1 MTERYA
7 IYFAP
12 AVNEPL
18 WRLACEW
25 LGRDPAGDGIRHRP
39 PGIDAPQLD
48 SLTISA
54 RRYGFHAT
62 IKAPMRLAEGTNRA
76 ELEAAIQAFALSH
89 EVFEAGVP
97 VLRLIDGFLALVLEP
112 QPHRLTDF
120 AGTCVTLF
128 DRFRAPMSEEDRAAR
143 VGKGLSERQVTLLD
157 QYGYPYVLEQFL
169 FHMTLSDRL
178 PTTWRGPLKDLA
190 TDWFAPVLI
199 KPLVID
205 RLALFHQPEAGAP
218 FARVADFPLT
228 TAHEI

>member
-12 AVNEPL
+12 AANHPL
-18 WRLACEW
+18 WRLGCEW
-25 LGRDPAGDGIRHRP
+25 LGRDPAGDAIRHRP

-48 SLTISA
+48 ALTISA

-62 IKAPMRLAEGTNRA
+62 MKAPMRLAEGTSRA
-76 ELEAAIQAFALSH
+76 ELEEALQAFAMDH
-89 EVFEAGVP
+89 HVFEVGLP
-97 VLRLIDGFLALVLEP
+97 VLRLIAGFLALVLEP

-120 AGTCVTLF
+120 AGTCVTFF
-128 DRFRAPMSEEDRAAR
+128 DRFRAPMTEEDRSTR
-143 VGKGLSERQVTLLD
+143 VGKGLSDRQIALLD
-157 QYGYPYVLEQFL
+157 QYGYPYVLEEFL

-178 PTTWRGPLKDLA
+178 PAPWKEPLKDMA

-205 RLALFHQPEAGAP
+205 RLALFHQPQAGAP
-218 FARVADFPLT
+218 FVRVADFPLT
-228 TAHEI
+228 VAHEI